1 MKKSS
6 SLHKKN
12 SQIYSHRCFY
22 LLPRDEMREIH
33 ENSRIALQGL
43 LCLLSEL
50 KLKRASVTEI
60 LRSEDLCNS
69 LAEIAALH
77 GYNKVEDLPKAI
89 KSNVRDLQRMP

>member
-12 SQIYSHRCFY
+12 SQIYSHRRFY

-43 LCLLSEL
+43 LSLIRTQAQEGKCVQFLS
-50 KLKRASVTEI
+50 R
-60 LRSEDLCNS
+60 NS
-69 LAEIAALH
+69 SAPWI
-77 GYNKVEDLPKAI
+77 
-89 KSNVRDLQRMP
+89 Q